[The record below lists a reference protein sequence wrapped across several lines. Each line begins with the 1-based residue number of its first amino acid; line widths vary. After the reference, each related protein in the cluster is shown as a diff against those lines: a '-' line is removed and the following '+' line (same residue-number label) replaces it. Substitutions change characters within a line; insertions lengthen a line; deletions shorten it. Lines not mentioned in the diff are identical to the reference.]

1 MGEVTRVPLALLIAV
16 VATFAEMRC
25 AKAKP
30 YRDGAAVAAL
40 VLQVV
45 RAVLRADLGRAAGA
59 ARADELG
66 RVVVIAAARAAR
78 LNRMDLVREGHRP

>member
-30 YRDGAAVAAL
+30 YRDGAAVAAF
-40 VLQVV
+40 VFQKVC
-45 RAVLRADLGRAAGA
+45 AMLRTDLSGIPVYEKTLSKHEQLANGDLERNIQCAPSRTTGAD
-59 ARADELG
+59 
-66 RVVVIAAARAAR
+66 
-78 LNRMDLVREGHRP
+78 